1 MPRIARV
8 TVPGQPHHVT
18 QRGNYR
24 QVVFEDDAD
33 RAAYLEFL
41 ALYKERYG
49 LKVWAW
55 CLMDNHIHLVVVPKK
70 ADSLSNTLHM
80 THMRYAAYA
89 NRRHGRQGHL
99 WQGRYYSCVLEGRH
113 VATAVRYVERNPV
126 KARIVRK
133 AENYRWS
140 SARGHVKG
148 TEDGICD
155 ASFPIND
162 VSEGFAGGWSKWL
175 QLPYDEDLIEGL
187 RRCTKT
193 GRPYGSAAFVAKVE
207 AKLGRRV
214 RSLGR
219 GRPRKQTKG
228 KRQLMVSGPIYIRGV
243 RGETSSR
250 PHTLGMGSRGDI
262 ANAGRSLCLSPLA

>member
-8 TVPGQPHHVT
+8 SIEGLPHHVT

-41 ALYKERYG
+41 KLYKERYG
-49 LKVWAW
+49 LEVWAW
-55 CLMDNHIHLVVVPKK
+55 CLMDNHVHLVAVPKK

-99 WQGRYYSCVLEGRH
+99 WQGRFYSCVLEGRH
-113 VATAVRYVERNPV
+113 VATAVRYVETNPV
-126 KARIVRK
+126 RARMVKK

-140 SARGHVKG
+140 SARSHVEG
-148 TEDGICD
+148 NPDGISD
-155 ASFPIND
+155 ASFPKQD
-162 VSEGFAGGWSKWL
+162 VMEGWRGGWPRWL
-175 QLPYDEDLIEGL
+175 RIADDEEAIEGL
-187 RRCTKT
+187 RKNTKT
-193 GRPYGSAAFVAKVE
+193 GRPLGGARFVTKVE
-207 AKLGRRV
+207 ASLGRRV

-219 GRPRKQTKG
+219 GRPRKKI
-228 KRQLMVSGPIYIRGV
+228 SP
-243 RGETSSR
+243 
-250 PHTLGMGSRGDI
+250 
-262 ANAGRSLCLSPLA
+262 GRNQRHRE